1 MGLFN
6 IFKNKKD
13 INTSNPQKS
22 TKETFDQR
30 FIDKKDTFL
39 AEYDLIACKVN
50 KNYYVPINL
59 QNKISQDLMSLNDF
73 IGKSREILRTNIEL
87 ISDLN
92 IRYNINS
99 IEHYENLTKIELMPL
114 TKTGKIPKFPVVLHF
129 NASKSIEWPNN
140 NTLFGHVFY
149 FPDGKIGKAE
159 VISWVDH
166 NCYILSIAIKNN
178 RLSLKRIH
186 TNDKETAKKINLYKA
201 DD

>member
-1 MGLFN
+1 MGLFSL
-6 IFKNKKD
+6 FKSKKD
-13 INTSNPQKS
+13 IASSNPQKC
-22 TKETFDQR
+22 TKETYDQQ

-39 AEYDLIACKVN
+39 SEYDLIACRVN
-50 KNYYVPINL
+50 TNYYVPISL
-59 QNKISQDLMSLNDF
+59 QNKISWDLMSLNDF
-73 IGKSREILRTNIEL
+73 IGKSREILRENIEL

-99 IEHYENLTKIELMPL
+99 IDHYGNLTKIELMPL

-149 FPDGKIGKAE
+149 FPDGEIGKAE
-159 VISWVDH
+159 IISWVNH
-166 NCYILSIAIKNN
+166 NCYILSIAKKNN
-178 RLSLKRIH
+178 RLALRRIH
-186 TNDKETAKKINLYKA
+186 THDKETAKKINLYQA